1 METLIK
7 SKQRRRLLTAGA
19 GGALL
24 SLVPH
29 VRAQGAYPVRPIKIV
44 SVTSPGTVVDDYT
57 RLLAKHVGQKLGQS
71 VIVEN
76 RPGGNLIIGTDY
88 VAKSAPDGYTLL
100 LTSSSSMSANP
111 YLFKQL
117 PYNPDKDF
125 APVARLAS
133 VSLVL
138 VVPGTSPYKSIA
150 ELVAAG
156 RAKPG
161 SLNFGAVSTG
171 YRVMGSAFSRSAGMQ
186 VVDVPYK
193 GAAGLITDLIGGQVD
208 YSIVEFSSVL
218 AHIRAGKL
226 RALAMV
232 TPKRVAMLDTVP
244 TLAEAGL
251 QDAATVE
258 GLSRINW
265 FGLFAPAGTPQAVI
279 DKLSRLSLE
288 FVNSPEAMAH
298 YNGRGSL
305 PSPGTPAELAKAV
318 ADDQRLWQRMIA
330 AAGMQPE

>member
-1 METLIK
+1 MKPDHT
-7 SKQRRRLLTAGA
+7 SASRRRVLTAGIS
-19 GGALL
+19 GALL
-24 SLVPH
+24 SLAPR
-29 VRAQGAYPVRPIKIV
+29 VRAQGYPERPVRIV

-57 RLLAKHVGQKLGQS
+57 RSLAKYVGQKLGQS

-76 RPGGNLIIGTDY
+76 RPGGNLIVGTDY

-100 LTSSSSMSANP
+100 LTSSSSMSANR

-138 VVPGTSPYKSIA
+138 VVPGTSPYHSIA
-150 ELVAAG
+150 DLVAAA
-156 RAKPG
+156 RARPG
-161 SLNFGAVSTG
+161 SLNFGAISTG

-186 VVDVPYK
+186 VADIPYK

-218 AHIRAGKL
+218 SHIRAGKL

-232 TPKRVAMLDTVP
+232 TPKRVPAMDTVP

-251 QDAATVE
+251 QDATMVA

-265 FGLFAPAGTPQAVI
+265 FGLFAPAGTPAPII
-279 DKLSRLSLE
+279 DKLSRLSIE

-305 PSPGTPAELAKAV
+305 PSPGTPAELARAV
-318 ADDQRLWQRMIA
+318 SDDQKLWQRMIA
-330 AAGMQPE
+330 TAGLQPE